1 MADWPDLDELKLVLD
16 VESANTDHDE
26 TLQRNLDSAIS
37 KVKLDVGT
45 WVEADDEPD
54 DALAAAALR
63 MAELLS
69 LRPGAQP
76 DSHDM
81 DPTYQ
86 RNIYGHRRA
95 FGIA

>member
-16 VESANTDHDE
+16 VTSTDHDD
-26 TLQRNLDSAIS
+26 TLERNLAAAIS

-45 WVEADDEPD
+45 WDEDTDEPD

-86 RNIYGHRRA
+86 REIYGHRRA